1 MRLDVPGGHALGVE
15 RDDVASQAIQATFAL
30 ADRDRLEG
38 AVAVPR
44 DPQVDLAD
52 LGRDRLRIRAV
63 AAVARPSALDG
74 VWLVADMIGHLDLE
88 TGLEHLAHQ
97 RRQQPVVAGQ
107 LDTLGTGPLDQLGRP
122 VPHRR
127 LVTHQRNATRTQRSR
142 HRRQRVV
149 RRSCRSG
156 SHQS

>member
-15 RDDVASQAIQATFAL
+15 RDDVASQALQATFAL

-44 DPQVDLAD
+44 DLQVDLAD

-63 AAVARPSALDG
+63 AAVARPPALDG
-74 VWLVADMIGHLDLE
+74 VWLVTHMIGHLDLE
-88 TGLEHLAHQ
+88 TTLEHLAHQ
-97 RRQQPVVAGQ
+97 RRQQPVLAGQ
-107 LDTLGTGPLDQLGRP
+107 FDALATGPVDQLGRP
-122 VPHRR
+122 IPHRR
-127 LVTHQRNATRTQRSR
+127 LVTHHGNATRTQRP
-142 HRRQRVV
+142 HRRSGP
-149 RRSCRSG
+149 RRSCTSG